1 MSCRRWALAPI
12 VALAFTGLVGGP
24 AASAAPSSTS
34 EPTATSAAK
43 KKSTSK
49 KKKAKKPTVASL
61 DKRLKK
67 TEKDLIAARKQLRT
81 VQRATA
87 GLVGGLDSV
96 LGASGSIEALLGGG
110 LGGALGPEIAKI
122 EALVGQALGQASS
135 DNVAGLLGGAIGNP
149 AVKAELEKL
158 LTGLFGVSPTT
169 IGQSVATLGPT
180 IQTTLEQYIRA
191 EQPVLIVRSTNG
203 DQAKSILGPDVPD
216 DANPVTVSASVP
228 LKVTGAGDLQVLAG
242 VRSLETD
249 NGHDEVILDSL
260 EVVEGSGDTISGVAT
275 SAVRVGSSAFTI
287 PSGARLGRTSDPGS
301 LPSLDI
307 AGSQMTDPVGTAAG
321 KISLTGTGYVMV
333 RVTARFKD
341 NIPTD

>member
-180 IQTTLEQYIRA
+180 IQATLEQYIRA

-228 LKVTGAGDLQVLAG
+228 LKVTGAGDIQVLAG

-260 EVVEGSGDTISGVAT
+260 EVTNGQGVT
-275 SAVRVGSSAFTI
+275 VNGGGVRVGSSAFTI